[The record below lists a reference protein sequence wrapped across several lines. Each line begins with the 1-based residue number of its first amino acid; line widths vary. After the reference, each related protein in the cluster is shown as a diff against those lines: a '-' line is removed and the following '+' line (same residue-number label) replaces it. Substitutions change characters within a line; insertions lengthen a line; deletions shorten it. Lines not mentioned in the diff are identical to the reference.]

1 MSYSFFFLRSESP
14 ITIYYTRPKVTKSDL
29 RNELKSKKERIA
41 ELLEE
46 IKQLREENEQLRKS
60 NTEVIAVANHDDA
73 ETSVG
78 SNGTQ
83 QTDSSV
89 KNEESKL
96 LSSVHQLSIS
106 SLNVPEC
113 KPAVE
118 GEGIQRHSFET
129 WRDLL
134 VDSMKLLGVQDESTM
149 FTIFRVKAGQ
159 QLLEI
164 FKNTKSDPNAPDER
178 EFPFSNALHRL
189 KSYFGSGS
197 DVLLQRR
204 RLAVM
209 DQKADESD
217 LSYITRVGA
226 VARLCDYEEGKEFE
240 QIVSTVAEHAT
251 SKDVRAIALKMLSRN
266 ASFTDLVDK
275 IRELEAIRLNEEF
288 FMKKR
293 MKTEPAALAPVRADF
308 PSNPRYDQR
317 NSQYGYQSR
326 SYNRST
332 SGPERYSRGRAYS
345 NGGRREFTRNSASS
359 RDRNYEGTRDRS
371 VGASREGRCWRC
383 NSVYHLPVDCD
394 AADKVCR
401 NCGQMGHIARACSRR
416 FPASSSSSSRKRYSE
431 VDITRVGPSTKRMAA
446 IEAPKL
452 ENIDKEEE
460 VSGLKEA

>member
-1 MSYSFFFLRSESP
+1 M
-14 ITIYYTRPKVTKSDL
+14 
-29 RNELKSKKERIA
+29 KSKKERIA

-46 IKQLREENEQLRKS
+46 IKQLKEENEQLRKS
-60 NTEVIAVANHDDA
+60 NTQVIAITTNNDEA

-118 GEGIQRHSFET
+118 GEGIQRHSFEM

-164 FKNTKSDPNAPDER
+164 FKNTKADSNAPDEK

-293 MKTEPAALAPVRADF
+293 MKTDPAAVAPVRADF
-308 PSNPRYDQR
+308 PSKPRYEQR
-317 NSQYGYQSR
+317 NSQYGFQSR

-332 SGPERYSRGRAYS
+332 SGPEKYSRSRTYAH
-345 NGGRREFTRNSASS
+345 GGRREFNRNSASS
-359 RDRNYEGTRDRS
+359 RDRSYVATRDRS

-416 FPASSSSSSRKRYSE
+416 FPTSSSSRKRFSE
-431 VDITRVGPSTKRMAA
+431 VDIGEVGPSSKRMAA

-452 ENIDKEEE
+452 ENIGNEEE